1 MVRMTLSIA
10 SRYFLLISTAGLP
23 YLEEEDEEEIDEK
36 IVIKVAFM
44 LLL

>member
-1 MVRMTLSIA
+1 MAFRII

-23 YLEEEDEEEIDEK
+23 FLEEDEEEIDEK
-36 IVIKVAFM
+36 IVIKAAYI